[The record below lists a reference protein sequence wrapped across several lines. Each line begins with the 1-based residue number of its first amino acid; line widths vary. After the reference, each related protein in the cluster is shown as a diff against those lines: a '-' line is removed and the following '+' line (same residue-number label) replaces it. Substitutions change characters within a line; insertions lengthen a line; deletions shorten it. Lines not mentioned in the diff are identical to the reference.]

1 MVKIGLE
8 IHAYL
13 NTKEKLFCNCKSQHG
28 IKEAMPNTNICPIC
42 TGQPGSKPMLPNAV
56 AIERVIQIG
65 HLLNCQINPRI
76 RFERKHYSWP
86 DLPKGYQN
94 TISGTHAIENASKGN
109 FLGIGITEIHLE
121 EDPASWKPDTGEI
134 DYNRSGAPLVEIV
147 TDPDF
152 KSAEQVITWL
162 NQLLATLSYIKA
174 IDRKAGIKSDVNVS
188 IPGGTRIELKNI
200 NSLTNI
206 FNAIKVETKRQELD
220 LPKFQE
226 TRRYDA
232 NKGTTT
238 LMRSKEN
245 AADYKFVTDPD
256 LPTINIKKE
265 LIEKLKKELPETPFE
280 KLKKLIEKHNIDKN
294 SAEILIKKLEIVEFF
309 EKVIE
314 KVSPKIALP
323 WTTVE
328 LLSVLNHNNKE
339 LEEVEINPEHFIEL
353 LKLIEKEELTPL
365 KAKDILRKFIP
376 KSFSPKE
383 MAEENK
389 SISDENEIGEVAE
402 QVIMENKKAVDDY
415 KSGNAQSINFLIGQ
429 VMRLTDKRADYKTA
443 KKVLEEI
450 LK

>member
-13 NTKEKLFCNCKSQHG
+13 NTYEKLFCNCKSEHG
-28 IKEAMPNTNICPIC
+28 LKQAKPNTNICPIC
-42 TGQPGSKPMLPNAV
+42 TGQPGSKPMLPNSV

-65 HLLNCQINPRI
+65 HILNCKVNQQLK
-76 RFERKHYSWP
+76 FERKHYSWP

-94 TISGTHAIENASKGN
+94 TISGTHAIENATKGN
-109 FLGIGITEIHLE
+109 FLGIGITEVHLE

-152 KSAEQVITWL
+152 KSAEEVVTWI
-162 NQLLATLSYIKA
+162 NQLLATLSYVKA
-174 IDRKAGIKSDVNVS
+174 IDKSAGTKSDVNIS
-188 IPGGTRIELKNI
+188 IPGGKRVELKNI
-200 NSLTNI
+200 NSTTNI
-206 FNAIKVETKRQELD
+206 FNAIKIEVKRQETD
-220 LPKFQE
+220 LPKIQE

-238 LMRSKEN
+238 LMRTKEN

-256 LPTINIKKE
+256 LPMINIKE
-265 LIEKLKKELPETPFE
+265 SLIKKIKSELPETPLE
-280 KLKKLIEKHNIDKN
+280 KLEKLIKKHKIDKD
-294 SAEILIKKLEIVEFF
+294 SANILIKKLEIVEFF

-314 KVSPKIALP
+314 KISPKVALP
-323 WTTVE
+323 WTTME
-328 LLSVLNHNNKE
+328 LLGVLNHNKKE
-339 LEEVEINPEHFIEL
+339 LEEVDIQPIHFIEL
-353 LKLIEKEELTPL
+353 LELIEKEKITPL

-383 MAEENK
+383 IAKENAA
-389 SISDENEIGEVAE
+389 ISDENEIGEIAE
-402 QVIMENKKAVDDY
+402 QVIIENKKAVDDY
-415 KSGNAQSINFLIGQ
+415 KSGSAQSINFLIGQ
-429 VMRLTDKRADYKTA
+429 VMKLTNKRADYKTA